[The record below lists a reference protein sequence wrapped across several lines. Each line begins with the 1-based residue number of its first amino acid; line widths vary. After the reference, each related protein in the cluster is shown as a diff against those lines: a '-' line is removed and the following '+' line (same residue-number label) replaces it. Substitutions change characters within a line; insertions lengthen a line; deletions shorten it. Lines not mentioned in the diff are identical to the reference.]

1 MATEPVENEL
11 DCVLE
16 DVWIE
21 VLLPL
26 LSIRDIFQLCAVNR
40 RIRDLLLNECTFRRL
55 CQQRYQL
62 SPSLNSSY
70 ISAAKTLYISM
81 SVVSVDTNLLW
92 DICWFSPR
100 DFCCEG
106 LLSSTSRF
114 HIHLHRSQL
123 LVQLSSLALTLHE
136 TSGHA
141 IHWNKAGLLL
151 HHQELT
157 ARNVNALLPAEMK
170 SVSGGTLENVTKLLH
185 KRFDSHERYQQALL
199 DRLEQDVQKLLP
211 HLPMAYRYSR
221 LIELAHCFHSAV
233 ARDPTMYS
241 TIVRD
246 TSYGTVIPQP
256 LRTCTWTHHQD
267 LHWKSVYEFRSTPEI
282 DIHVLGTRNWISVA
296 AQLSHDHSVMKL
308 LITGDLRTSQMNDY
322 FEAVTEYNSIWKDL
336 PVSTRYSRAVM
347 HNELGAF
354 LLSSTSASDSR
365 KEYTKMELV
374 NAMVMFGKNLAD
386 EATSKSDQT
395 DHHVTANKGN
405 PPRRSKTRARGGR
418 E

>member
-40 RIRDLLLNECTFRRL
+40 RIRDLLLNEPTFRRL

-211 HLPMAYRYSR
+211 HLYLVYRCSR
-221 LIELAHCFHSAV
+221 FMELAHCFHSAV

-374 NAMVMFGKNLAD
+374 NAMVMLGKKLVD
-386 EATSKSDQT
+386 ESTSKSDT
-395 DHHVTANKGN
+395 
-405 PPRRSKTRARGGR
+405 
-418 E
+418 

>member
-211 HLPMAYRYSR
+211 HLYLVYRCSR
-221 LIELAHCFHSAV
+221 FMELAHCFHSAV

>member
-374 NAMVMFGKNLAD
+374 NAMVMLGKKLVD
-386 EATSKSDQT
+386 ESTSKSDT
-395 DHHVTANKGN
+395 
-405 PPRRSKTRARGGR
+405 
-418 E
+418 

>member
-40 RIRDLLLNECTFRRL
+40 RIRDLLLNEPTFRRL

-62 SPSLNSSY
+62 SPSVNTSY
-70 ISAAKTLYISM
+70 INAAKTLYVSI
-81 SVVSVDTNLLW
+81 SVVGLDSNLLW
-92 DICWFSPR
+92 GIYWVAPI
-100 DFCCEG
+100 DFGGEG
-106 LLSSTSRF
+106 LLSGQF
-114 HIHLHRSQL
+114 QWHLSLNRPRP
-123 LVQLSSLALTLHE
+123 LVQLSSLALTVHK
-136 TSGHA
+136 TSGLA
-141 IHWNKAGLLL
+141 TQWNRAGLFV
-151 HHQELT
+151 HRQELT
-157 ARNVNALLPAEMK
+157 AEEVSAWLPTQMK
-170 SVSGGTLENVTKLLH
+170 SVFGETLEKVMRFLH
-185 KRFDSHERYQQALL
+185 EGFDPHEGYQQALL
-199 DRLEQDVQKLLP
+199 DELEQDIPKLVPYLP
-211 HLPMAYRYSR
+211 LAYRSWR

-374 NAMVMFGKNLAD
+374 NAMVMLGKKLVD
-386 EATSKSDQT
+386 ESTSKSDT
-395 DHHVTANKGN
+395 
-405 PPRRSKTRARGGR
+405 
-418 E
+418 

>member
-211 HLPMAYRYSR
+211 HLYLVYRCSR
-221 LIELAHCFHSAV
+221 FMELAHCFHSIV
-233 ARDPTMYS
+233 ARDP
-241 TIVRD
+241 ILALLIQQD
-246 TSYGTVIPQP
+246 TSNATGRPVQ
-256 LRTCTWTHHQD
+256 TWAHQQTLHA
-267 LHWKSVYEFRSTPEI
+267 LHWKDVHELRSAPAGGIFWTRACI
-282 DIHVLGTRNWISVA
+282 DTTA
-296 AQLSHDHSVMKL
+296 KLSGDHSVIRL
-308 LITGDLRTSQMNDY
+308 LITGKLQTSQMNDY
-322 FEAVTEYNSIWKDL
+322 FKAVTEYKNIWKDL
-336 PVSTRYSRAVM
+336 PESSRPNLAVI
-347 HNELGAF
+347 HHELGAF

-374 NAMVMFGKNLAD
+374 NAMVMLGKKLVD
-386 EATSKSDQT
+386 ESTSKSDT
-395 DHHVTANKGN
+395 
-405 PPRRSKTRARGGR
+405 
-418 E
+418 

>member
-211 HLPMAYRYSR
+211 HLYLVYRCSR
-221 LIELAHCFHSAV
+221 FMELAHCFHSAV

-374 NAMVMFGKNLAD
+374 NAMVMLGKKLVD
-386 EATSKSDQT
+386 ESTSKSDT
-395 DHHVTANKGN
+395 
-405 PPRRSKTRARGGR
+405 
-418 E
+418 